1 MGSKAADYNI
11 QQEET
16 IAAISTPMGEG
27 GIGVVRLSGKTAI
40 DILAR
45 MFQNPAG
52 GARGDFESR
61 RVYYGFIV
69 EADGA
74 KIDEVLVTV
83 MRGPA
88 TYTREDVVE
97 ISCHGGSAI
106 LKKALRRALDLGA
119 RMAQPGEFSKR
130 AFLNGRIDLV
140 QAEAVIDLIRSKS
153 ERAWKTAF
161 SQLDGK
167 LSRKLN
173 RIEDDLV
180 NVLSQIEA
188 SIDFPDEELEI
199 AANETLV
206 ENLESIKA
214 KIAEMVSSYTMG
226 RIFREGVAVVIV
238 GRPNV
243 GKSSL
248 MNALLEK
255 DRVIVT
261 PIPGT
266 TRDTIEESLEISGFA
281 VRIIDTAGVRQTS
294 DPAEIIGAE
303 RAMEAAHEADVV
315 LALIDASVPLTAEDE
330 ELLDRLAGL
339 KAATGAYLIA
349 VVNKSDLPLRADL
362 AKLASLAG
370 AEVIHVSAKTGDGL
384 NNVRR
389 GIIRGIDALGE
400 ALSESAPITR
410 ERHREKLMEM
420 GKSIDGAMEA
430 LRAGLGREYVA
441 ADLRDAKE
449 AMEELTG
456 KALDADVLNRI
467 FNEFCIG
474 K

>member
-1 MGSKAADYNI
+1 
-11 QQEET
+11 
-16 IAAISTPMGEG
+16 
-27 GIGVVRLSGKTAI
+27 
-40 DILAR
+40 
-45 MFQNPAG
+45 MFQNPG
-52 GARGDFESR
+52 GGPRDYFDSR
-61 RVYYGFIV
+61 RVYYGHIV
-69 EADGA
+69 AADGA
-74 KIDEVLVTV
+74 KIDEVLATV

-106 LKKALRRALDLGA
+106 LKKALRRALELGA

-173 RIEDDLV
+173 RIEDQLV
-180 NVLSQIEA
+180 DVLSQLEV

-199 AANETLV
+199 ATNEAVIEKLSAV
-206 ENLESIKA
+206 KA
-214 KIAEMVSSYTMG
+214 HVSELVSSYTMG
-226 RIFREGVAVVIV
+226 RIFRDGVAVVIV

-266 TRDTIEESLEISGFA
+266 TRDTIEEALEISGFA
-281 VRIIDTAGVRQTS
+281 VRIIDTAGVRHTT

-339 KAATGAYLIA
+339 KASSGAYLIA
-349 VVNKSDLPLRADL
+349 VANKSDLPQQADL
-362 AKLASLAG
+362 EQLATITG
-370 AEVIHVSAKTGDGL
+370 AEVVHVSALTGAGL
-384 NNVRR
+384 SDIRR
-389 GIIRGIDALGE
+389 GIIRGIDTLGE
-400 ALSESAPITR
+400 TLSESAPITR
-410 ERHREKLMEM
+410 ERHREKLQAMSA
-420 GKSIDGAMEA
+420 SIDAAVEA

-456 KALDADVLNRI
+456 KALDASVIEKI
-467 FNEFCIG
+467 FSDFCIG